1 MKSHKLIRLLMG
13 IFSFAYNE
21 TKDLLISKRK
31 DAYKQTNNSLHTNR
45 VTYAIN
51 PHTFTTSLITLLQT
65 SHLWIS
71 VNLLVFH

>member
-1 MKSHKLIRLLMG
+1 MKPHKLIRLLMG

-51 PHTFTTSLITLLQT
+51 PHT
-65 SHLWIS
+65 
-71 VNLLVFH
+71 VVY